1 MELHELYQ
9 CPARSAKGRSHFQPA
24 NQTNNDQ
31 RQMRQSGKGWA
42 VSKTRYPFEP
52 DYAVAPGETLR
63 EMLEALGM
71 TQVELAVAIDV
82 VPEKIDDI
90 INGAEPIT
98 VELAAGLASM
108 TQIPAKMWLKME
120 ANYRRDLAK
129 AAERSAKGGGVN
141 IPYAELPRK
150 FRSEARAYIEDGVK
164 PGQFL
169 ELLVLKDVTG
179 MQCAAIVDAVSGD
192 EMLAAMRFFDNH
204 APPNCWGSAQ
214 RMSEW
219 RTARAKERHK

>member
-1 MELHELYQ
+1 M
-9 CPARSAKGRSHFQPA
+9 
-24 NQTNNDQ
+24 
-31 RQMRQSGKGWA
+31 
-42 VSKTRYPFEP
+42 SKTRYPFEP

-129 AAERSAKGGGVN
+129 AAERSAKGEG
-141 IPYAELPRK
+141 
-150 FRSEARAYIEDGVK
+150 
-164 PGQFL
+164 
-169 ELLVLKDVTG
+169 
-179 MQCAAIVDAVSGD
+179 
-192 EMLAAMRFFDNH
+192 
-204 APPNCWGSAQ
+204 
-214 RMSEW
+214 
-219 RTARAKERHK
+219 